1 MGLILLEGGNE
12 FHAGM
17 AASDERAMAISGG
30 KSAAIRIIPAA
41 AAPDDNDLRA
51 GSQAVAWFHSLGAV
65 DVRAVPVIDRASAD
79 RPELARELQAARF
92 VFMLGG
98 FTRYLAETLMD
109 SFAWKAMRTAYNTGT
124 VIGGSSAGAMVL
136 CEHYFDQA
144 SGQVMPGLNLLPG
157 YCVLPHHDT
166 FGKSWAPRLT
176 RLLPDACLL
185 GIDEETGLLND
196 GPAGEWTVYGK
207 GAVTVYSSSGQTVLM
222 HGQRFMLPIAE
233 DT

>member
-1 MGLILLEGGNE
+1 M
-12 FHAGM
+12 
-17 AASDERAMAISGG
+17 
-30 KSAAIRIIPAA
+30 RI
-41 AAPDDNDLRA
+41 
-51 GSQAVAWFHSLGAV
+51 
-65 DVRAVPVIDRASAD
+65 
-79 RPELARELQAARF
+79 
-92 VFMLGG
+92 
-98 FTRYLAETLMD
+98 
-109 SFAWKAMRTAYNTGT
+109 AYNTGA

-166 FGKSWAPRLT
+166 FGKSWVPRLT

-207 GAVTVYSSSGQTVLM
+207 GAVTVYSSSGQTVLI
-222 HGQRFMLPIAE
+222 HGQRFVLPIAE
-233 DT
+233 DTY